1 MTKPE
6 RVQWYSI
13 AEAVPLSQRHAGHIL
28 SKLQRAAA

>member
-1 MTKPE
+1 MTKDE

-28 SKLQRAAA
+28 SKLQKAAA